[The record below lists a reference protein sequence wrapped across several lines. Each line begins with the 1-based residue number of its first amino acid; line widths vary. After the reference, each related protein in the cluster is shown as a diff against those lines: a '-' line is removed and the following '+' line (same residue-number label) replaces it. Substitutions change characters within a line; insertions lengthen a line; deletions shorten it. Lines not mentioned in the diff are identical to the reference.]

1 MQQPHYLVPH
11 HTGGQETDIAYTT
24 TTDLVEEA
32 EDLFVDAKN
41 RLMDVGRWAAFATLA
56 HVRFALADSH
66 RQTVKRKARR
76 ADHILI
82 DTGAPGT
89 PHEEHDAYIID
100 ALEYDDYPDNNYETF
115 AIRMHAS
122 DATEDNNEEGSA
134 TIVIERSGLNV
145 SAIYHGRNKA
155 AANELWHGLNHA
167 DWQALV
173 RGLIEYYED

>member
-1 MQQPHYLVPH
+1 MQQLHYLVPH
-11 HTGGQETDIAYTT
+11 HVGGQETDIIYTAT
-24 TTDLVEEA
+24 SNIIEDA

-41 RLMDVGRWAAFATLA
+41 RLMDVARWAAYASLTN
-56 HVRFALADSH
+56 VRFALADSH
-66 RQTVKRKARR
+66 RHIVKRKARR
-76 ADHILI
+76 ADHILVN
-82 DTGAPGT
+82 TSTPGT
-89 PHEEHDAYIID
+89 PLEEHDAYIID

-134 TIVIERSGLNV
+134 TIVIERNGLKV
-145 SAIYHGRNKA
+145 SAIYHGRNKV
-155 AANELWHGLNHA
+155 AANELWNGISQA